1 MTYKFKLIYVKI
13 KIGDSMASR
22 MERFHNQDSTLGKRV
37 QRNKDL
43 YKHIYDDESYSNI
56 EGVFETDSNTV
67 NINKLKETIE
77 KHEKLNNDKKQLV
90 KRDVDL
96 KIPQAE
102 EEPYEK
108 ENYDINNMLN
118 KAKEEKVEDEIDR
131 YRSLKIEEYELL
143 KKIKEKNKKFNIK
156 EKDQEI
162 KDELMNTRQL
172 TKEELEQIEDSELCI
187 DLFEDLQNDTI
198 GGESKKSIKELIN
211 EAKEEND
218 DEEEYEDTA
227 ELDESF
233 NTASLKLSKKDY
245 DNTLELD
252 DIKVV
257 KKKNKFVIFI
267 YVLLIIAL
275 LAGIGYAGY
284 QFLK

>member
-1 MTYKFKLIYVKI
+1 
-13 KIGDSMASR
+13 
-22 MERFHNQDSTLGKRV
+22 
-37 QRNKDL
+37 
-43 YKHIYDDESYSNI
+43 
-56 EGVFETDSNTV
+56 
-67 NINKLKETIE
+67 
-77 KHEKLNNDKKQLV
+77 
-90 KRDVDL
+90 
-96 KIPQAE
+96 
-102 EEPYEK
+102 
-108 ENYDINNMLN
+108 
-118 KAKEEKVEDEIDR
+118 
-131 YRSLKIEEYELL
+131 
-143 KKIKEKNKKFNIK
+143 
-156 EKDQEI
+156 
-162 KDELMNTRQL
+162 MNTRQL

-211 EAKEEND
+211 EAKEESD

>member
-1 MTYKFKLIYVKI
+1 
-13 KIGDSMASR
+13 
-22 MERFHNQDSTLGKRV
+22 
-37 QRNKDL
+37 
-43 YKHIYDDESYSNI
+43 
-56 EGVFETDSNTV
+56 
-67 NINKLKETIE
+67 
-77 KHEKLNNDKKQLV
+77 
-90 KRDVDL
+90 
-96 KIPQAE
+96 
-102 EEPYEK
+102 
-108 ENYDINNMLN
+108 
-118 KAKEEKVEDEIDR
+118 
-131 YRSLKIEEYELL
+131 
-143 KKIKEKNKKFNIK
+143 
-156 EKDQEI
+156 
-162 KDELMNTRQL
+162 MNTRQL